1 MYITIEY
8 LNIIGQNG
16 GLGDRIIG
24 FISILMLAKLLNRKP
39 LIKWDYPN
47 VQDILNY
54 KEYDYYL
61 TPGASIASQWRG
73 SYIGG
78 EHTGFFKNTNLIEYF
93 KPFNNIIFNC
103 NTNLGQYIYLNK
115 NHHPTPKEY
124 LDDLVYF
131 YENLYKIYWI
141 PINNLK
147 LQYDLYKPLFGIEKK
162 TIGIHLRCG
171 NLNFGYNETGTFN
184 IDQTPKLL
192 EAVNKILENFSFDG
206 WKVFLAC
213 DHDNI
218 KTSFFEKFNKYEII
232 YVKGDIIHLD
242 KTSSGTELTKVFL
255 DNMLLASTDLM
266 IITYSNL
273 SRTARIMNNKKECY
287 AINVSSVNPNK
298 FVPAFNIPIINEIC
312 ITPLSIIQA
321 SAKDDIDPE
330 ILKMEIIQR

>member
-1 MYITIEY
+1 M
-8 LNIIGQNG
+8 
-16 GLGDRIIG
+16 
-24 FISILMLAKLLNRKP
+24 FAKLLNRKP

-47 VQDILNY
+47 VQDIINY

-124 LDDLVYF
+124 VNDLIYF

-147 LQYDLYKPLFGIEKK
+147 LQYNFNENKINEKK

-171 NLNFGYNETGTFN
+171 NQKFGYNENKVFN
-184 IDQTPKLL
+184 EDQTPKLL
-192 EAVNKILENFSFDG
+192 GAVNQILEKFPPIKWNI
-206 WKVFLAC
+206 FLAC
-213 DHDNI
+213 DHTDI
-218 KTSFFEKFNKYEII
+218 KNSFFQKFNNYEII
-232 YVKGDIIHLD
+232 YVNEDIIHLD
-242 KTSSGTELTKVFL
+242 KIITNTGLVKVFL
-255 DNMLLASTDLM
+255 DNMLLASTELM

-287 AINVSSVNPNK
+287 TISVSTSDPNK
-298 FVPAFNIPIINEIC
+298 FVSSFDIPVINALYIMTLNIV
-312 ITPLSIIQA
+312 QA

-330 ILKMEIIQR
+330 ILKLNDIQS